1 MQMQNKLVVAV
12 QGKKAA
18 RLRDND
24 AVERRDK
31 GWKAWAEKSV
41 NEESQAYEEHELPA
55 IQETFADLFDDPND
69 RQSVAK
75 ELRTLL
81 IQSNLIQRN
90 NFVSSDESTSDETSE
105 TPTNDDEPA
114 VSTPTS
120 DDEPPLKRQKVG
132 RPARSVTPENDPW
145 LLSSLLE
152 LAKSDTQSF
161 AEHELAL
168 LACDSRDRRTVED
181 AFTTRSIPLPCD
193 LVDSVIHM
201 SNPKHASA
209 KAHVNKAREEVFKSQ
224 LAKPQPGELLVDFLG
239 QIKRINAG
247 QRLSQSHTHQR
258 QLNNQLT
265 LRDPAAQVLRHVT
278 YCYNVSLSRLPGLIC
293 AMAPYYLGR
302 ALSQEEFSSETTLR
316 ARFTRLHKI
325 DTLFLKKDFVTHTA
339 VFDEYDNPI
348 LWYTCD
354 DDSKHNDDKRHGL
367 LFSAKHFDGNPRFK
381 FATAAAAVTADS
393 DGNSDLNV
401 AALREIFGN
410 DADGLKAFYHYGGG
424 ATDNAPDAGL
434 TTRKTFNKVMAL
446 LAPEQ
451 RIINGVVREAIQWG
465 DTFHV
470 GNLVVMWCSIAAF
483 GETKHGNHKQIH
495 HRQAIQDL
503 WDCVSH
509 NKGIAH
515 VLENQIAQEFGL
527 ELILHIEAVRERQ
540 QRWMVNQ
547 QQCKHILDVYEIDCG
562 GESFL
567 LIFLQ
572 RLARILRSRS
582 SYQAGTSGKRVF

>member
-1 MQMQNKLVVAV
+1 MIDEIGLEGTENASARDLLGHVVTHAQKSATTPIPYQTQPYGAPETFKTGRDGCSTVMGVPRFLLVGDIRTKNDRVMTMQMQNKLVVAV

-265 LRDPAAQVLRHVT
+265 LRD
-278 YCYNVSLSRLPGLIC
+278 
-293 AMAPYYLGR
+293 
-302 ALSQEEFSSETTLR
+302 
-316 ARFTRLHKI
+316 
-325 DTLFLKKDFVTHTA
+325 
-339 VFDEYDNPI
+339 
-348 LWYTCD
+348 
-354 DDSKHNDDKRHGL
+354 
-367 LFSAKHFDGNPRFK
+367 
-381 FATAAAAVTADS
+381 
-393 DGNSDLNV
+393 
-401 AALREIFGN
+401 
-410 DADGLKAFYHYGGG
+410 
-424 ATDNAPDAGL
+424 
-434 TTRKTFNKVMAL
+434 
-446 LAPEQ
+446 
-451 RIINGVVREAIQWG
+451 
-465 DTFHV
+465 
-470 GNLVVMWCSIAAF
+470 
-483 GETKHGNHKQIH
+483 
-495 HRQAIQDL
+495 RQ
-503 WDCVSH
+503 
-509 NKGIAH
+509 
-515 VLENQIAQEFGL
+515 
-527 ELILHIEAVRERQ
+527 
-540 QRWMVNQ
+540 
-547 QQCKHILDVYEIDCG
+547 
-562 GESFL
+562 
-567 LIFLQ
+567 
-572 RLARILRSRS
+572 
-582 SYQAGTSGKRVF
+582 